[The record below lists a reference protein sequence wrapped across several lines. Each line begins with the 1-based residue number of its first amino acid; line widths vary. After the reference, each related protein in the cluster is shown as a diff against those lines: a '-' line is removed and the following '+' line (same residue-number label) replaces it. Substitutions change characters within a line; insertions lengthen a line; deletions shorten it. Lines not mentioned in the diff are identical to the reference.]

1 MIADFACCNSL
12 KPDAKSSLKTLK
24 SLSGYFNFLT
34 TKEKSTKGS
43 SGDNDVGG
51 EFGAIMDQE
60 YYDFV
65 LFEVPQ
71 VPV

>member
-1 MIADFACCNSL
+1 MNADSITRFA
-12 KPDAKSSLKTLK
+12 KPDAKASLKTLK
-24 SLSGYFNFLT
+24 SLSGYFTFLA
-34 TKEKSTKGS
+34 TKQKSEKGS
-43 SGDNDVGG
+43 STDHDVGG